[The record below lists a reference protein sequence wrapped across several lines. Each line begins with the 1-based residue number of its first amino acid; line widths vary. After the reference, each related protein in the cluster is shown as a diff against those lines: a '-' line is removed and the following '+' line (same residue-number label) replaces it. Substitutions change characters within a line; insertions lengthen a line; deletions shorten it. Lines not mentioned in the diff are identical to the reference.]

1 MKKAVLA
8 LSVLLSVSTSFAQN
22 CTVEEAQGIALVS
35 SVEPL
40 NATQCLVQIS
50 GIKMFSPA
58 YNCPLSLD
66 EVLVSGVITECS
78 RVRAN
83 GRIDGIFYRD
93 NSKNDSNIYL
103 Y

>member
-8 LSVLLSVSTSFAQN
+8 LSVLMSVSSSFAQD
-22 CTVEEAQGIALVS
+22 CTLEEAQGIALVS
-35 SVEPL
+35 SVEVL
-40 NATQCLVQIS
+40 NETQCRAKINGV
-50 GIKMFSPA
+50 KMFSPA

-66 EVLVSGVITECS
+66 EVLVSGVIINCN
-78 RVRAN
+78 RVHE

-93 NSKNDSNIYL
+93 NGKNDSNIYL

>member
-50 GIKMFSPA
+50 GIKMFSPS
-58 YNCPLSLD
+58 YTCPLSLD
-66 EVLVSGVITECS
+66 EVLVSGVIITCN
-78 RVRAN
+78 RVYE

>member
-8 LSVLLSVSTSFAQN
+8 LSVLLSLSTSYAQE
-22 CTVEEAQGIALVS
+22 CIVEEAQGIALVS
-35 SVEPL
+35 SVEVL
-40 NATQCLVQIS
+40 NETQCRAKINGV
-50 GIKMFSPA
+50 KMFSPS
-58 YNCPLSLD
+58 YTCPLSLD
-66 EVLVSGVITECS
+66 EVLVSGVIITCN
-78 RVRAN
+78 RVYE

>member
-1 MKKAVLA
+1 MKKAVIA
-8 LSVLLSVSTSFAQN
+8 LSVLLSGSASFAQN

-35 SVEPL
+35 SVEAL
-40 NATQCLVQIS
+40 NETQCRAKIN

-66 EVLVSGVITECS
+66 EVLVYGVVINCN
-78 RVRAN
+78 RVYE

-93 NSKNDSNIYL
+93 NTKNDSNIYL